1 MFRAVFSFTF
11 LFLFCSSCVKQ
22 DVPKSGDLNYIHVI
36 NYEETNSLGE
46 LWDGPGDYADLYIK
60 VDTGNTNVYTS
71 STYFINAQ
79 SPGDYVF
86 AISPL
91 LNISDFSTTIWVDL
105 YDYDSTSL
113 QDQLI
118 GSFPFYIEEF
128 NENFTSGNTID
139 YGTTTLQ
146 ADMFWYWK

>member
-1 MFRAVFSFTF
+1 MLRYIFYFIAIIIVVP
-11 LFLFCSSCVKQ
+11 SCVKQ

-36 NYEETNSLGE
+36 KYEETNSSGE

-60 VDTGNTNVYTS
+60 VDTGNTNVFTS
-71 STYFINAQ
+71 ATYFVNAE

-86 AISPL
+86 PISPL
-91 LNISDFSTTIWVDL
+91 VNISDFSTAIWVDL
-105 YDYDSTSL
+105 YDHDSLSPE
-113 QDQLI
+113 DQLI
-118 GSFPFYIEEF
+118 GSFPFFIEEF
-128 NENFTSGNTID
+128 NEAFTSGNTID